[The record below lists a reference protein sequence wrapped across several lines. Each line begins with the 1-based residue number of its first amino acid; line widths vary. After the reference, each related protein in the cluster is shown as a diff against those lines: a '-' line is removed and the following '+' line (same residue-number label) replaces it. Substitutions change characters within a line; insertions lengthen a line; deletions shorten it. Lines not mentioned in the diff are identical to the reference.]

1 MISDAELADAGQTMP
16 RNGTY
21 FGHWGGYYAVATIN
35 GISYFFRTAKG
46 IRTPEAACRIRI
58 YRRRATVED
67 VK

>member
-1 MISDAELADAGQTMP
+1 MISYAELADADQTMP

-21 FGHWGGYYAVATIN
+21 FGRWGGYCAEATIN

-46 IRTPEAACRIRI
+46 IRTPGAKCRIRI